1 MTSPSSSDGFP
12 SIMSRCMEVVASADK
27 LERISRFILHSLF
40 KGISHGSSQS
50 ADFTNHGFK

>member
-27 LERISRFILHSLF
+27 LERISRFI
-40 KGISHGSSQS
+40 
-50 ADFTNHGFK
+50 FTYYFYMVF

>member
-27 LERISRFILHSLF
+27 LERISRLF
-40 KGISHGSSQS
+40 YIVFSKGYPMAAARVLISRIMI
-50 ADFTNHGFK
+50 